1 MEQITHD
8 ELKKIIESR
17 DLESL
22 MGRAENIF
30 FESSLEK
37 YEMGKESKEA
47 WKKGN
52 LELAKDVCVFANSN
66 GGIILIG
73 LGERKSQKCLG
84 NLVKEINCVDEG
96 VADPDQYEKIIKS
109 WVYPQI

>member
-8 ELKKIIESR
+8 ELKKIVEGR

-22 MGRAENIF
+22 IGRAENIF
-30 FESSLEK
+30 FESSLKNEV
-37 YEMGKESKEA
+37 GKESEEA

-84 NLVKEINCVDEG
+84 DLVKEINCVDEG

>member
-17 DLESL
+17 DFESL
-22 MGRAENIF
+22 IGGAENIF

-37 YEMGKESKEA
+37 YEVGKESEEA

-73 LGERKSQKCLG
+73 LGEESPKSVLEIRLGKLIVLMKVLQIQTSMRK
-84 NLVKEINCVDEG
+84 
-96 VADPDQYEKIIKS
+96 
-109 WVYPQI
+109 

>member
-1 MEQITHD
+1 MEQFTHD

-17 DLESL
+17 DFESL
-22 MGRAENIF
+22 MGGAENIF

-52 LELAKDVCVFANSN
+52 LELAKDVCMFANSN

-73 LGERKSQKCLG
+73 LGKESPKSVLEIWLGKLIVLMKVLQIQISMRK
-84 NLVKEINCVDEG
+84 
-96 VADPDQYEKIIKS
+96 
-109 WVYPQI
+109 